1 MAGLAATEQT
11 TTSSTTRGWLLG
23 QPRALDPPA
32 WSPRPGPSAA
42 SWGASCFAG
51 AAPVLAPAC
60 PACGSPTE
68 VRVGVPCSC
77 ACPWE
82 PQTLQLTQ
90 QWGPSQP
97 RAICSASWRD
107 AVTPCIARGKDFT
120 VIPWDGALTATS
132 GRRCGRRRGE
142 RQVLPGRHGQG
153 GGRRDRGTQD
163 ENLRGLLRKGERQ
176 RETLRDLGTDERR
189 AMGMGRRARAEVL
202 HSAGAPYP
210 GQAAAEQ
217 DPALLLLA
225 WQGGPSPCP
234 HSLAPPPASCS
245 PLPMLAFPP
254 PSKQPRRFLCIC
266 NLIGYATA
274 GAGLL

>member
-1 MAGLAATEQT
+1 MARALVPPSSSAFLARDGVEPLPYKWQAWRQQNKLQPAAGLEAGC
-11 TTSSTTRGWLLG
+11 S

-68 VRVGVPCSC
+68 VGVGVPCSC

-82 PQTLQLTQ
+82 PQTLQHTQ

-107 AVTPCIARGKDFT
+107 AVTPCIAHGKAFS

-132 GRRCGRRRGE
+132 GRHCGRGRGE
-142 RQVLPGRHGQG
+142 TG
-153 GGRRDRGTQD
+153 
-163 ENLRGLLRKGERQ
+163 
-176 RETLRDLGTDERR
+176 
-189 AMGMGRRARAEVL
+189 
-202 HSAGAPYP
+202 
-210 GQAAAEQ
+210 
-217 DPALLLLA
+217 PA
-225 WQGGPSPCP
+225 
-234 HSLAPPPASCS
+234 
-245 PLPMLAFPP
+245 
-254 PSKQPRRFLCIC
+254 
-266 NLIGYATA
+266 
-274 GAGLL
+274 